1 MKFSIALVVATSLY
15 AASSV
20 TACAGSSSGVNRRA
34 ELIRRANSVPVLPP
48 TVERLPTS
56 LDSLLGSSGGR
67 EALKSKFA
75 TGLHLIQLA
84 GNQKVWMTEDQI
96 LTELIQ
102 KHVRFFDLT
111 DQPLDVVADNL
122 RVVNSA
128 DQTFAATA
136 IPTTLTQKTLV
147 NSLIPKIS
155 KANLN
160 STLTTLSNFYNR
172 YYTSTYGV
180 QSAQWL
186 FDQASTIANST
197 AGKTVKASVKK
208 FTHTWA
214 QFSVIATIPGSSA
227 EKVIVGAHQDS
238 INQSN
243 TAGRAPG
250 ADDDGTGSVT
260 ILELFRI
267 LVEAGFVPTKTLE
280 FHWYAAEEVG
290 LRGSQAIANNYKS
303 ASAKVAGMLQ
313 LDMTGYRPTAPG
325 VIGLVTDYVSA
336 PLNTFLKLLIDNYAT
351 IGRTEFKCGY
361 ACSDHASWYQSSF
374 PSVCPFEATIGTDNP
389 NIHTANDVI
398 KNLVNFDHMVQFAR
412 ISLGFLVELGSSA

>member
-1 MKFSIALVVATSLY
+1 M
-15 AASSV
+15 
-20 TACAGSSSGVNRRA
+20 N
-34 ELIRRANSVPVLPP
+34 
-48 TVERLPTS
+48 VERLSSS
-56 LDSLLGSSGGR
+56 LESLVGSSAGR
-67 EALKSKFA
+67 NELKTKFDS
-75 TGLHLIQLA
+75 GLHLIELA
-84 GNQKVWMTEDQI
+84 GNQRVWMTEDQV

-111 DQPLDVVADNL
+111 DQPLAIVAQSQRL
-122 RVVNSA
+122 A
-128 DQTFAATA
+128 DQPLAATA
-136 IPTTLTQKTLV
+136 IPTELAQQSFV
-147 NSLIPKIS
+147 NNLIPNIS

-160 STLTTLSNFYNR
+160 STLTTLSSFFNR

-186 FDQASTIANST
+186 FDQASAIANST
-197 AGKTVKASVKK
+197 AGQTVGASVTK
-208 FTHTWA
+208 FAHTWA
-214 QFSVIATIPGSSA
+214 QFSVIATIPGSSD

-260 ILELFRI
+260 VLELFRI

-290 LRGSQAIANNYKS
+290 LRGSQAIANSYQA

-325 VIGLVTDYVSA
+325 IIGLVTDFVSA
-336 PLNTFLKLLIDNYAT
+336 PLNTFLKLIIDSYAT
-351 IGRTEFKCGY
+351 IGRTEFRCGY
-361 ACSDHASWYQSSF
+361 ACSDHASWNRTSY
-374 PSVCPFEATIGTDNP
+374 PSALPFEATISTDNP
-389 NIHTANDVI
+389 NIHSARDVI
-398 KNLVNFDHMVQFAR
+398 DGLVNFDHMVQFAR
-412 ISLGFLVELGSSA
+412 VGLGFLIELGA